1 VDLLKYL
8 LGIDVGTTGTKSL
21 LFSEDG
27 KLLGSAYC
35 GYPTAMPKPSFCEQN
50 ADDWW
55 NAVVKTVKEV
65 CAELTDPDQVAG
77 ISLSVQGGTMVAVD
91 ENLQQIR
98 PAIVWSDKRCAH
110 QRESFLTEVG
120 DGRCMYEK
128 TGWNLDLGL
137 NALQIRWM
145 RDNEPALFE
154 KTHMFLSVPDYISAK
169 LTGIAAVDISNGGIN
184 QLVNIREGVYDQA
197 LLDFAGIGE
206 NKLPKLI
213 PSGECIGNLTAQA
226 AKELGLSTSC
236 VVVSGAH
243 DQYAV
248 ALGAGA
254 CNAGDILIGTGTA
267 WVVTAMADAPDFSS
281 GRAQSVSAVPGKW
294 GTLWSL
300 ASGGVCLE
308 WLRNSL
314 SATPD
319 SYDEIN
325 QQASQREAAAQG
337 LFFYP
342 FTGRATLEKDF
353 QRGSF
358 VGLSLS
364 HDRFSMARAIME
376 GVAFQIN
383 LMLESFQTKPSSA
396 GLKLAGGATK
406 SDLWCQIMADISG
419 IPVRIPEVADLA
431 CVGAAVLAGT
441 GCGIFG
447 SLQEGCDRLKISERV
462 IAPTEDGKKRYQE
475 YFSAYKAFAEKL
487 GDAYDL

>member
-1 VDLLKYL
+1 MKYL

-21 LFSEDG
+21 LFAEDG

-35 GYPTAMPKPSFCEQN
+35 GYPTATPKPSFCEQN
-50 ADDWW
+50 ADAWW

-65 CAELTDPDQVAG
+65 CAELTIADQVAAL
-77 ISLSVQGGTMVAVD
+77 SLSVQGGTMVAVD

-98 PAIVWSDKRCAH
+98 PAVVWSDKRCAH
-110 QRESFLTEVG
+110 QRESFLKEVG
-120 DGRCMYEK
+120 DNRCMYEK
-128 TGWNLDLGL
+128 TGWDLGLGL

-154 KTHMFLSVPDYISAK
+154 KTHMFLSVPDYICAK

-184 QLVNIREGVYDQA
+184 QLVNIREGTYDQA
-197 LLDFAGIGE
+197 LLDFAGIGQD
-206 NKLPKLI
+206 KLPKLI
-213 PSGECIGNLTAQA
+213 QSGECIGNLTAQA

-254 CNAGDILIGTGTA
+254 CKAGDILIGTGTA

-300 ASGGVCLE
+300 SSGGACLE
-308 WLRNSL
+308 WLRNCV

-325 QQASQREAAAQG
+325 RQVAQREAAAQG

-342 FTGRATLEKDF
+342 FAGRATLEKDF

-383 LMLESFQTKPSSA
+383 LMLENFQSKPSSE

-406 SDLWCQIMADISG
+406 SDLWCQIIADIAG

-441 GCGIFG
+441 GSGIFG
-447 SLQEGCDRLKISERV
+447 SLQEGCERLKINERV
-462 IAPTEDGKKRYQE
+462 ITPTEDGRKRYGE
-475 YFSAYKAFAEKL
+475 YFAAYKAFAKKL
-487 GDAYDL
+487 GDAYGL

>member
-1 VDLLKYL
+1 MKYL

-21 LFSEDG
+21 LFAEDG
-27 KLLGSAYC
+27 KLLGNAYC

-65 CAELTDPDQVAG
+65 CAKLTVTDQVAA

-98 PAIVWSDKRCAH
+98 PAMVWSDKRCAH
-110 QRESFLTEVG
+110 QREAFLKEVG
-120 DGRCMYEK
+120 DNRCMYEK
-128 TGWNLDLGL
+128 TGWNLGLGL

-184 QLVNIREGVYDQA
+184 QLVNIRECTYDQA
-197 LLDFAGIGE
+197 LLDFAGIEE

-254 CNAGDILIGTGTA
+254 CKAGDILIGTGTA

-281 GRAQSVSAVPGKW
+281 GRAKLRFFFES
-294 GTLWSL
+294 
-300 ASGGVCLE
+300 ASGLAV
-308 WLRNSL
+308 
-314 SATPD
+314 
-319 SYDEIN
+319 I
-325 QQASQREAAAQG
+325 
-337 LFFYP
+337 
-342 FTGRATLEKDF
+342 
-353 QRGSF
+353 
-358 VGLSLS
+358 
-364 HDRFSMARAIME
+364 
-376 GVAFQIN
+376 FQIAWLN
-383 LMLESFQTKPSSA
+383 RSF
-396 GLKLAGGATK
+396 
-406 SDLWCQIMADISG
+406 LW
-419 IPVRIPEVADLA
+419 R
-431 CVGAAVLAGT
+431 
-441 GCGIFG
+441 
-447 SLQEGCDRLKISERV
+447 
-462 IAPTEDGKKRYQE
+462 
-475 YFSAYKAFAEKL
+475 
-487 GDAYDL
+487 